1 MAPTSNRSVIERVFH
16 ACTFEFFAIVFTM
29 LIGIFLLNKP
39 VESMG
44 IVSVLISVTALLL
57 NIIFNWIFDKLFPF
71 INGDRP
77 IKIRILH
84 AVGFES
90 TLILFTVPMLAFFLK
105 VSLLEAL
112 MIEAGLLIFFL
123 FYTYLY
129 NWSYDQIRKKVV
141 AHYQAKRSK

>member
-1 MAPTSNRSVIERVFH
+1 MAISSTRSVTERIFH

-39 VESMG
+39 VSSMG
-44 IVSVLISVTALLL
+44 IVSVMISVTALLL
-57 NIIFNWIFDKLFPF
+57 NILFNWIFDKLFPF
-71 INGDRP
+71 VNGDRP

-84 AVGFES
+84 AIGFES
-90 TLILFTVPMLAFFLK
+90 TLILFTVPMLAFILK

-112 MIEAGLLIFFL
+112 MIEAGLLVFFL
-123 FYTYLY
+123 FYTYIY

-141 AHYQAKRSK
+141 AHYQKKRR